1 MNTWHIHIQG
11 RVQGV
16 GFRPN
21 IYRLASKKTTKR
33 GLFTTTLM
41 VFILN
46 LQPRKK
52 TAIPFYKTVLSDA
65 PSLAK
70 ITKHSILEIDNQIY
84 EGFQILQNQ
93 EAKTTALMLTPDF
106 CFMRKLQ
113 SRSFIP

>member
-21 IYRLASKKTTKR
+21 IYRLASKKQLNGVVYNDLNGVHIK
-33 GLFTTTLM
+33 FTA
-41 VFILN
+41 
-46 LQPRKK
+46 KK
-52 TAIPFYKTVLSDA
+52 ETAIPFYKTVLSDA

-93 EAKTTALMLTPDF
+93 FL
-106 CFMRKLQ
+106 
-113 SRSFIP
+113 SNN